1 MTSTAFAPDPAVTM
15 QPTPANRADSPRMN
29 TRVFIC
35 SPYRPVLT
43 AEERNILSAAEL
55 MELRDQRQ
63 MDNLITVLTAC
74 AFAVAQGK
82 LPMAPHAYFTRF
94 LDDDNLEE
102 RAEGIRLGKDWLLDS
117 EELWVMGE
125 TISAGMK
132 NEIKL
137 ARQVG
142 IPIWYFIPVNITPE
156 ANAASYYLPVG
167 EPKGSQA

>member
-1 MTSTAFAPDPAVTM
+1 MTGTAFAPVYAVAVQPM
-15 QPTPANRADSPRMN
+15 PTPKAALTKRN

-35 SPYRPVLT
+35 SPYRAVLT
-43 AEERNILSAAEL
+43 PEERNTLPTTEL
-55 MELRDQRQ
+55 MELRDPRQ
-63 MDNLITVLTAC
+63 MTNLIPVLTAC

-94 LDDDNLEE
+94 LDDDDPEE

-132 NEIKL
+132 DEIEL

-142 IPIWYFIPVNITPE
+142 IPIRYFIPVNITRE
-156 ANAASYYLPVG
+156 ANAASYYLLVG